1 MVVML
6 VLVCAA
12 PLAAQD
18 NGPTGRADTV
28 GSGAAVPTRRDAGG
42 GVFSWEVL
50 EKAGLIGL
58 IIAALAFVLLTLVIY
73 YFLTLRHAIF
83 IPTPFLTE
91 VAEAM
96 KAGQTGRV
104 MEICQTDSSLLSRAL
119 AAGLNRRRDGY
130 EEMTQAVQ
138 DIGQEE
144 SMRLHQNVGYL
155 ALIGTVSPML
165 GLLGTVYGMIDSFRT
180 VAEQAGYLQP
190 GRLAGGIYTALT
202 TTLLGLLVAIPAMAS
217 HVYFR
222 NRVLNLLNETAVVVE
237 ELLYPFKKGKFRE
250 APVARPTGAP
260 TAPQQNVGAAAQ
272 AEARQKPPDA
282 D

>member
-1 MVVML
+1 MQVACRRLSMVV
-6 VLVCAA
+6 VLLLTCA

-18 NGPTGRADTV
+18 NAGTTGDAT
-28 GSGAAVPTRRDAGG
+28 APAGG
-42 GVFSWEVL
+42 GVFSWQVL
-50 EKAGLIGL
+50 EKAGLIGI
-58 IIAALAFVLLTLVIY
+58 IIATLAFVLLTLVIY
-73 YFLTLRHAIF
+73 YLLTLRHGIF

-91 VAEAM
+91 VAETM
-96 KAGQTGRV
+96 KAGQAGRV

-130 EEMTQAVQ
+130 GEMIEAAESV
-138 DIGQEE
+138 GQEE
-144 SMRLHQNVGYL
+144 SMQLHQNVGYL

-202 TTLLGLLVAIPAMAS
+202 TTLLGLIVAIPAMAS

-237 ELLYPFKKGKFRE
+237 ELLYPFKKGKFKE
-250 APVARPTGAP
+250 VPTARPANAP
-260 TAPQQNVGAAAQ
+260 TAPQENAGAVRD
-272 AEARQKPPDA
+272 ETGEKPPDTN
-282 D
+282 